1 MPSPGGRRRRP
12 ARSGRPRLRRDHPTT
27 LRLQADEDLFR
38 RGGPTEVVALPDLAA
53 QLAERHCRLLVLD
66 ALGDDARPRS
76 ARRRRGHRGRG
87 DGSGAPRAGL
97 RDRAGLPPRSAHH
110 AGTDPHAPAD
120 AGPLDDPVA
129 GAVFLTVLVV
139 AACLLAMASPVIAG
153 RWPAALLLH

>member
-66 ALGDDARPRS
+66 ALGDDAQTEV
-76 ARRRRGHRGRG
+76 ARQG
-87 DGSGAPRAGL
+87 DGRLDDDEVVIVKSTIALARDLGL
-97 RDRAGLPPRSAHH
+97 RI
-110 AGTDPHAPAD
+110 
-120 AGPLDDPVA
+120 VA
-129 GAVFLTVLVV
+129 EGIEDEETAVALRELGCEIGQGYHLGRPTTPEQILIR
-139 AACLLAMASPVIAG
+139 LQTQG
-153 RWPAALLLH
+153 RWMIPSQARSS